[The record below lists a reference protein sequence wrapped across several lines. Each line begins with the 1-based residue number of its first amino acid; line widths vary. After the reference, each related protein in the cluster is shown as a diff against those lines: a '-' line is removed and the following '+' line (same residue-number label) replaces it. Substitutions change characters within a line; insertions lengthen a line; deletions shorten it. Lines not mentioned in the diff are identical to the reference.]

1 MQLHVTVTT
10 SPGLRN
16 FEGVGGYGE
25 GGGVRR
31 IYLTNR
37 EALTMLCCK
46 VHRKQLEY

>member
-25 GGGVRR
+25 GGGGGLGGF
-31 IYLTNR
+31 I
-37 EALTMLCCK
+37 
-46 VHRKQLEY
+46 

>member
-25 GGGVRR
+25 GGGLGGL
-31 IYLTNR
+31 IYQI
-37 EALTMLCCK
+37 EK
-46 VHRKQLEY
+46 P